1 MSNGKRRFPAR
12 SEAESSE
19 PSEDRTGASVA
30 ETPESSALAHP
41 GGNGKRRLAARSEAE
56 PSGDRTGASVTGTPG
71 SSACVHPGG
80 NAKRR
85 FVARSSDL
93 GALAA
98 PPVPRT

>member
-41 GGNGKRRLAARSEAE
+41 GGNGKRRLAARS
-56 PSGDRTGASVTGTPG
+56 
-71 SSACVHPGG
+71 
-80 NAKRR
+80 
-85 FVARSSDL
+85 SDL

-98 PPVPRT
+98 PRVPRT